1 MKNILFNALV
11 LMALVL
17 GAVACTSPG
26 ETVEPPETQLE
37 AILKVPAT
45 LPGGEAVN
53 LRFTLVNNTD
63 SELYVLKW
71 YTPLEGIAGEIF
83 RIERDGEAI
92 PYEGILASR
101 GDPTP
106 DAYVLL
112 GPGESVS
119 AEVDLATAY
128 DFSKAGEYTIEFL
141 SPSISHV
148 ARTEAEMAKTV
159 DDLGPVQIR
168 SNEVTI
174 RIGGSSGETAEPPE
188 TDLEATIEVPATLTS
203 GEAVNLRFTLINNTD
218 TRLYVLKWFTPLEGL
233 GGEIF
238 RVEREGQVIL
248 YEGPLASRAVPT
260 PDAYVSLD
268 AGESVSAEV
277 DLAIVYDFSKAGE
290 YTIEFLSPSISH
302 VARTKAQMAKT
313 MDDLRPVQIP
323 SNRVT
328 IEIGGS

>member
-1 MKNILFNALV
+1 MKNILFSALV

-26 ETVEPPETQLE
+26 ETVEPPKTELKAVLE
-37 AILKVPAT
+37 VPAT
-45 LPGGEAVN
+45 LPSGEAVN

-83 RIERDGEAI
+83 RIEREGEVI

-141 SPSISHV
+141 SPSISHI

-159 DDLGPVQIR
+159 DDLGPVAMPSYQVTVTILED
-168 SNEVTI
+168 SASGEVTGAI
-174 RIGGSSGETAEPPE
+174 QHDVT
-188 TDLEATIEVPATLTS
+188 
-203 GEAVNLRFTLINNTD
+203 
-218 TRLYVLKWFTPLEGL
+218 
-233 GGEIF
+233 
-238 RVEREGQVIL
+238 
-248 YEGPLASRAVPT
+248 
-260 PDAYVSLD
+260 
-268 AGESVSAEV
+268 SVSKV
-277 DLAIVYDFSKAGE
+277 
-290 YTIEFLSPSISH
+290 
-302 VARTKAQMAKT
+302 TK
-313 MDDLRPVQIP
+313 
-323 SNRVT
+323 
-328 IEIGGS
+328 

>member
-1 MKNILFNALV
+1 MKNILFSALV
-11 LMALVL
+11 VMALAL

-37 AILKVPAT
+37 AILEVPAT

-71 YTPLEGIAGEIF
+71 FTPLEGLGGEIF

-92 PYEGILASR
+92 PYEGPLALR

-148 ARTEAEMAKTV
+148 ARTEA
-159 DDLGPVQIR
+159 
-168 SNEVTI
+168 
-174 RIGGSSGETAEPPE
+174 
-188 TDLEATIEVPATLTS
+188 
-203 GEAVNLRFTLINNTD
+203 
-218 TRLYVLKWFTPLEGL
+218 
-233 GGEIF
+233 
-238 RVEREGQVIL
+238 
-248 YEGPLASRAVPT
+248 
-260 PDAYVSLD
+260 
-268 AGESVSAEV
+268 
-277 DLAIVYDFSKAGE
+277 
-290 YTIEFLSPSISH
+290 
-302 VARTKAQMAKT
+302 QMAKT
-313 MDDLRPVQIP
+313 MDDLGPVQIP
-323 SNRVT
+323 SNVVT